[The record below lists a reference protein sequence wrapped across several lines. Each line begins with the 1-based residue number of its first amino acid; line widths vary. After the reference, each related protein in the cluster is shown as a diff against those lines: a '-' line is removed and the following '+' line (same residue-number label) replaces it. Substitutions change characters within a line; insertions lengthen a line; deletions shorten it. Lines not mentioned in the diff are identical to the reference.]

1 MTHADLAG
9 DQTSDDGLLD
19 GRLRLRQPLTGYR
32 AGSDAVFLAA
42 AVPARPAEHV
52 LDAGCGVGAVA
63 ACLAHRVDRVRV
75 TGIELQPML
84 ADLARENAAR
94 NGLGDRIAIET
105 GDIARPPVPVA
116 AEAFDHVA
124 CNPPFYEAGRAQA
137 ARDPGKTAAHIEGAA
152 DLAAWLRFCL
162 AQLRPGGTLT
172 VIHRTARLA
181 ELLAG
186 LADRA
191 GDVIVFP
198 LWPGAD
204 RPAKRVLV
212 QAIKGGRGP
221 SLLSPGLVL
230 HGPDG
235 RYTPAADDIL
245 RHGAS
250 LPLKPT

>member
-1 MTHADLAG
+1 MTDADHTEAE
-9 DQTSDDGLLD
+9 TSDDGLLD

-42 AVPARPAEHV
+42 AVPARPGAHV

-63 ACLAHRVDRVRV
+63 ACLAYRIDHIRV

-94 NGLGDRIAIET
+94 NGLGDRVTIET
-105 GDIARPPVPVA
+105 GDIARPPA
-116 AEAFDHVA
+116 AIAAAAFDHVA

-137 ARDPGKTAAHIEGAA
+137 ARDPGKTAAHIEGGA

-162 AQLRPGGTLT
+162 ARLRPGGTLT

-181 ELLAG
+181 DLLAG

-191 GDVIVFP
+191 GDIVVFP

-212 QAIKGGRGP
+212 QATKGGRGP
-221 SLLSPGLVL
+221 SLLSPGLRL

-245 RHGAS
+245 RHGAA
-250 LPLKPT
+250 LPLKPS

>member
-1 MTHADLAG
+1 MTDADLTEAE
-9 DQTSDDGLLD
+9 TSDDGLLD

-42 AVPARPAEHV
+42 AVPARPGAHV

-63 ACLAHRVDRVRV
+63 ACLAHRVDRIRV
-75 TGIELQPML
+75 TGIELQPVL
-84 ADLARENAAR
+84 AGLARENAAR
-94 NGLGDRIAIET
+94 NGLGDRITVET
-105 GDIARPPVPVA
+105 GDIARPPA
-116 AEAFDHVA
+116 AIAAAAFDHVA

-137 ARDPGKTAAHIEGAA
+137 ARDPGKTAAHIEGEA
-152 DLAAWLRFCL
+152 DLAVWLRFCL
-162 AQLRPGGTLT
+162 ARLRPGGTLT

-181 ELLAG
+181 DLLAG

-191 GDVIVFP
+191 GDIVVFP

-212 QAIKGGRGP
+212 QATKGGRGP
-221 SLLSPGLVL
+221 SLLSPGLAL

-235 RYTPAADDIL
+235 RYTPAADNIL
-245 RHGAS
+245 RHGAA